1 MRCLEISV
9 SVDDGFISRHVE
21 NIMFVALQWC
31 YVRIMAP
38 NSTICSSGLFS
49 GQQQITHQNSK
60 LLSLSE
66 RKTSNLHITGPFRE
80 KKHIKAAHYW
90 SFVRKKTSK
99 LHIIG
104 PLWGKNIK
112 VAHYWPFVR
121 KKHQSCTLLA
131 ISERNP
137 LVTAG
142 FPSQR
147 RPWAHLTNT
156 QDVITLRYHKS
167 PNS

>member
-1 MRCLEISV
+1 MRCLEENSV

-31 YVRIMAP
+31 YVRIMEP

-66 RKTSNLHITGPFRE
+66 RKTSNLHITGRLWGKKTSKLHITGPLWGKNIKVSHHWPFVR
-80 KKHIKAAHYW
+80 KNIKVAHYW
-90 SFVRKKTSK
+90 PFVRKKTSK

-104 PLWGKNIK
+104 PLWEKKHIK
-112 VAHYWPFVR
+112 AAHYWP
-121 KKHQSCTLLA
+121 
-131 ISERNP
+131 
-137 LVTAG
+137 
-142 FPSQR
+142 
-147 RPWAHLTNT
+147 
-156 QDVITLRYHKS
+156 
-167 PNS
+167 